1 MTELRST
8 VLRAIAYHADNR
20 PNETAITCDDAQF
33 TWGQLNQS
41 ILEIAG
47 TLVGYGVGQGDR
59 VAIIAR
65 NGITA
70 VSAYFA
76 AIAAGAVAVPMPISA
91 TPDVLARLIK
101 DCAPAATF
109 SDNAGR
115 AILESPPAGHLFS
128 IDEPIGRW
136 AAPDTEPPLVAA
148 MVMPDEAPFNII
160 YSSGTTGTP
169 KGIVHSHGMR
179 NAQAA
184 RSLFGI
190 GTGSMML
197 LSTPVY
203 SNTTLMPLM
212 SAFMHGSPVHLMRK
226 FDAGEW
232 LRIAEAEAATHTM
245 LVPVQYRR
253 IVQHP
258 DFATRDLSAF
268 EVKQSTSA
276 PFDAALKDK
285 IIKEW
290 PGRLVEIYGLTEGGI
305 TAILDAA
312 ASPDKLHTVG
322 KPAAQNV
329 VRIVDADGNDLPD
342 GKTGEVVG
350 RSPLMMTGYWKRPDA
365 DGEIQWHAPDGHL
378 YHRSGDLG
386 AFDEDGYLVLKGRSK
401 DVIISGG
408 FNIYPADLESV
419 LRENAAVADAAV
431 IGVPSE
437 DWGESPLGLVVL
449 KDRADIDPLALKDWA
464 NAKIGRMQRL
474 VGIEFVDDLPRSSLG
489 KVLKADLMAP
499 FWNKP
504 PA

>member
-1 MTELRST
+1 MTEGKQT
-8 VLRAIAYHADNR
+8 VLTALARHAVQR
-20 PNETAITCDDAQF
+20 PDETAITSDNSKFSWAE
-33 TWGQLNQS
+33 LNQS
-41 ILEIAG
+41 ILSIAG
-47 TLVGYGVGQGDR
+47 TLSCYGVKRGDR

-65 NGITA
+65 NGITT

-91 TPDVLARLIK
+91 TPDVLERLIK
-101 DCAPAATF
+101 DCDPSATF
-109 SDNAGR
+109 TDRDGR
-115 AILESPPAGHLFS
+115 AILGTPPAGALFA
-128 IDEPIGRW
+128 IDEPAGPW
-136 AAPDTEPPLVAA
+136 AACDTEPPLSRALD
-148 MVMPDEAPFNII
+148 MPDDAPFNII
-160 YSSGTTGTP
+160 YSSGTTGVP
-169 KGIVHSHGMR
+169 KGIVHNHGMR

-184 RSLFGI
+184 RSLFDI
-190 GTGSMML
+190 GADSMML

-212 SAFMHGSPVHLMRK
+212 SALLHGSRVHLMRK

-232 LRIAEAEAATHTM
+232 LHIAETERATHTM

-276 PFDAALKDK
+276 PFDASLKDK

-290 PGRLVEIYGLTEGGI
+290 PGRLVEIYGLTEGGV

-322 KPAAQNV
+322 KPAAHNI

-342 GKTGEVVG
+342 GETGEVVG
-350 RSPLMMTGYWKRPDA
+350 RSPLMMTGYWQRPDA
-365 DGEIQWHAPDGHL
+365 DAEIQWQAPDGHL

-419 LRENAAVADAAV
+419 LRGHEAVADAAV

-437 DWGESPLGLVVL
+437 DWGESPLALVVL
-449 KDRADIDPLALKDWA
+449 KDDADIDPLVLKDWA

-474 VGIEFVDDLPRSSLG
+474 IGVELVGDLPRSSLG

-499 FWNKP
+499 YWGKP
-504 PA
+504 TV